1 MKVVIGLGGSLLTKE
16 ISYENFKKY
25 AEVLIKLKEKGHK
38 IIVICGGGKT
48 CREYQKIAKESK
60 ATATFA
66 DRIGIIATRLN
77 ALTLISVLGE
87 HAFQD
92 VIKSVEELEKVPED
106 KIIVGAGI
114 FPGHSTDFDSAIFT
128 EATRADLL
136 IKATNI
142 DGVYTSD
149 PTQDPNAKKL
159 REVSYD
165 EFEKILLKNKQG
177 PGEYKLF
184 DLSAAKIIE
193 RSKIKTIIVNG
204 EDPQEILRAV
214 EGKHK
219 GSEILSLTSK

>member
-1 MKVVIGLGGSLLTKE
+1 
-16 ISYENFKKY
+16 
-25 AEVLIKLKEKGHK
+25 
-38 IIVICGGGKT
+38 
-48 CREYQKIAKESK
+48 
-60 ATATFA
+60 
-66 DRIGIIATRLN
+66 
-77 ALTLISVLGE
+77 LISVLGK

-92 VIKSVEELEKVPED
+92 VIKSVEELEKVPEN

-114 FPGHSTDFDSAIFT
+114 DFPGHSTDFGSAIFA

-159 REVSYD
+159 EKVSYE

-184 DLSAAKIIE
+184 DLSAAKIIA

-204 EDPQEILRAV
+204 EDPEEILRAV